1 MSAIKTCLRETTTGQ
16 LIITVLAAIPK
27 QSAVPDLQ
35 LGRLFMKPVGDGKV
49 LPVLKIDAI
58 ASASV
63 DGIPMMI
70 GYPQDEM
77 TSYAVWSLKRHQYLT
92 ANWHLSGSGQ
102 IASAAALLE
111 FPCKSSRHQR
121 ISIVKFIPKS

>member
-1 MSAIKTCLRETTTGQ
+1 LRKATNGQ
-16 LIITVLAAIPK
+16 LTNAVLAVIPT
-27 QSAVPDLQ
+27 QPAVPDLQ
-35 LGRLFMKPVGDGKV
+35 LDRLFMKPVGDGKV
-49 LPVLKIDAI
+49 LPALKIDAI
-58 ASASV
+58 ANASV
-63 DGIPMMI
+63 DGIAMMI

-92 ANWHLSGSGQ
+92 ANRHLSGSGQ